1 MKKRIGLHIVMQK
14 IIANVS
20 PEQRRIWN
28 VPEEHTSAGII
39 SSDCEDVMW
48 LAVDDATKKARMK
61 VLQIE
66 TVYGGV
72 QYSSRKFGGEITA
85 IISGP
90 KVSDV
95 KSALHYIKDYVEN
108 HSGNYVFNEEGSL
121 GCYVDLVPRAG
132 KYYQETLGVKEGE
145 SLAYLV
151 STPVESTYGI
161 DKALKASNARLVE
174 LFDTPSRVNTGGAI
188 LAGTESACKA
198 AVEAFVEAVEYCAFH
213 PMELDR

>member
-1 MKKRIGLHIVMQK
+1 MRKRIDLHIVMQK

-20 PEQRRIWN
+20 DEQRNIWN
-28 VPEEHTSAGII
+28 MPEDHTSVGII

-95 KSALHYIKDYVEN
+95 KSALAYIKAYVEN

-145 SLAYLV
+145 SIAYLV

-188 LAGTESACKA
+188 LAGSESACKA
-198 AVEAFVEAVEYCAFH
+198 AVEAFVEAVEYCVFH